1 MNPIS
6 RIAPVTDA
14 EAARMVHPGTLA
26 DLAERLTSMPVE
38 AAAAEDAAGSATWH
52 SPRRRR
58 LLLIAIPAVAALA
71 VTALLV
77 TSLGVVTFTPGSP
90 ARHAGGVPNPI
101 GWNGNLYPL
110 GPPGVLGAEK
120 TTVAGAQAKVGY
132 PVPVPSTPAASRANL
147 TQVWVAPRNNRQV
160 ALVFDKGKVDILMW
174 PSTYQFALY
183 YFHAF
188 VREKKKN
195 GITVAPNG
203 ATVAIGQVNGRPAL
217 VKPPDTNGPHH
228 NNASV
233 DFWRNGVLISVFSN
247 TKAYGTHT
255 VLAIARSM
263 R

>member
-14 EAARMVHPGTLA
+14 EAARMVDPGTLA
-26 DLAERLTSMPVE
+26 DLAERLTSMPAE
-38 AAAAEDAAGSATWH
+38 AAAAEDAAGRATWH

-58 LLLIAIPAVAALA
+58 RLIAISAVAALA

-77 TSLGVVTFTPGSP
+77 TSLGVVTSPGP
-90 ARHAGGVPNPI
+90 ARHTGGVGNPV

-110 GPPGVLGAEK
+110 GPPGFGVEK

-147 TQVWVAPRNNRQV
+147 TQVWVAPRNNRQA
-160 ALVFDKGKVDILMW
+160 ALVFDNGKVDILMHRA
-174 PSTYQFALY
+174 TYRSALH

-188 VREKKKN
+188 IAEKKQN
-195 GITVAPNG
+195 GGVTAE
-203 ATVAIGQVNGRPAL
+203 IGQVNGRPAL
-217 VKPPDTNGPHH
+217 VISPGTDYSHSNPAVVNFWWNGI
-228 NNASV
+228 
-233 DFWRNGVLISVFSN
+233 LISIYSN

-255 VLAIARSM
+255 LLAIAESM
-263 R
+263 H